1 MFQMRKQQEP
11 SIVCTPKLRSD
22 SLIDATCDA
31 SSYAMTNRAWGGDYL
46 FLLTSLMQKDF
57 KIRYRNMSL
66 GVFWSLLNPLVTM
79 GVLTFVFT
87 KVFKNPIPNYPVF
100 FLCGYVPFNFFSFAW
115 SVGTNS
121 IVDGTAFVKR
131 VAVPR
136 EIIPIASILSNFLH
150 LIIQIALLLFM
161 VLLFGLKV
169 NRYWLY
175 LPLIW
180 GLEIVFICGLT
191 FITSALNVFV
201 RDVRYLVESFN
212 AVLFWLIPIFYDP
225 NSIPVQYRNMVSYN
239 PIASI
244 VFALRRILIEG
255 GAPPASLWIK
265 LSVLSFGTLIV
276 GFFIFRSLR
285 KRFYDYL

>member
-1 MFQMRKQQEP
+1 M
-11 SIVCTPKLRSD
+11 VCAYAVQLDNLRD
-22 SLIDATCDA
+22 SACADLFL
-31 SSYAMTNRAWGGDYL
+31 AMTNRAWGGDYL

-87 KVFKNPIPNYPVF
+87 RIFKNPMPNYPVF

-136 EIIPIASILSNFLH
+136 EIIPIASVLSNCLH
-150 LIIQIALLLFM
+150 LIIQIGLVLFM

-169 NRYWLY
+169 NRYWVL

-180 GLEIVFICGLT
+180 GLEIVFVCGLT
-191 FITSALNVFV
+191 LITSALNVFV

-212 AVLFWLIPIFYDP
+212 AVLFWLVPVFYSTD
-225 NSIPVQYRNMVSYN
+225 SIPPQYRDLLLLN
-239 PIASI
+239 PVASI
-244 VFALRRILIEG
+244 IFAMRRILMEH

-265 LSVLSFGTLIV
+265 LTSVSFGTLIL
-276 GFFIFRSLR
+276 GFFVFRSLR